1 VDERHCTTA
10 DGKCKKCPPYLRFW
24 MVACV
29 RQDTGIDPFTAE
41 TRFESRRARQFDK
54 KLGTPKAVSLR
65 LRPIQRTL
73 GPLSVGA
80 GLIAG

>member
-1 VDERHCTTA
+1 VS
-10 DGKCKKCPPYLRFW
+10 
-24 MVACV
+24 V
-29 RQDTGIDPFTAE
+29 RIQVLTLSRRKHG
-41 TRFESRRARQFDK
+41 FESRRARQFDK

>member
-1 VDERHCTTA
+1 MDIIPALSRRKH
-10 DGKCKKCPPYLRFW
+10 G
-24 MVACV
+24 
-29 RQDTGIDPFTAE
+29 
-41 TRFESRRARQFDK
+41 FESRRARQFDK
-54 KLGTPKAVSLR
+54 KLGTPKAVFLR